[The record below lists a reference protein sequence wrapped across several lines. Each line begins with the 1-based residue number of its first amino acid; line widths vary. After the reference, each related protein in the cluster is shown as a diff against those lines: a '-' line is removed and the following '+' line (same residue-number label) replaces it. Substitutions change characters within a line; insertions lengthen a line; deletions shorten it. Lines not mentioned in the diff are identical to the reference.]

1 MRNICI
7 VVNKYPNQY
16 EPYMLVFLQQLAWK
30 FADNN
35 KKVSVICPLPINL
48 NKNYLKIPYHTI
60 EKTSNGKK

>member
-35 KKVSVICPLPINL
+35 KK
-48 NKNYLKIPYHTI
+48 YL
-60 EKTSNGKK
+60 